1 MDQQQIVETV
11 QWLVDDWCEVRKLN
25 PLRHILSAYPL
36 KTEDADQWNR
46 LRGALED
53 IRVSCGAELMPN
65 EVETLAG
72 LIPAVERLSRPA

>member
-1 MDQQQIVETV
+1 MDQEQIVETV

-36 KTEDADQWNR
+36 KMEDADEWKR
-46 LRGALED
+46 LCGALHD
-53 IRVSCGAELMPN
+53 IRTSCGEELLPN

-72 LIPAVERLSRPA
+72 LIPAVERLAGHV